1 MHYCRQSIKIVMS
14 CTTAGN
20 RYHFFCDCCKLN
32 STDPCHAL
40 LQVDLALL
48 DVIGP
53 YPASIHD
60 YDVST
65 QTWHAEHASVSIER
79 SPFHGNSLSKY
90 RCYKIYHAGADGRI
104 HLCVGKEGIT
114 SQISWQSELLQ
125 QKCVMECV
133 EKLNSCLGLQ
143 DSEKLEVMKTSVL
156 NVPVLQRCFLFMP
169 FVLGAHK
176 PIPDVSDTSL
186 RGIRLSKGDLIGAAA
201 AEAVMETESL
211 LQSLSHFSLAASDSQ
226 LIVLDPCLIEGRLFT
241 GMRLHELVSKV
252 KMKSFRRILRF
263 VDAHRCNKYCQILHL
278 AAVDELMKP
287 WQEAFGTPTKGTIA
301 STRGEGPWCLRSPR
315 GGVGGGEDI
324 HHNLN
329 FPNTKGFALAWD
341 PGNSGNVGGD
351 LYRAVPCS
359 TLRPMTAGILDHPQP
374 DLQELLAKQPWSY
387 FSARPEKSG
396 EVGNAS
402 PVKSFKSG
410 NLSPDPVKSVKSSKH
425 EKTMSALSAGNV
437 HSTSKKHAQQQSAL
451 FPTQTL
457 EESLPTETAGVKDIP
472 SPMSRQAGQEDTSIM
487 SNALNEMSLDSQ
499 ITLSNSVKTD
509 EVPNGVQSMLSSVS
523 LDRKSICPLSPR
535 ALEKREK
542 AQAQRAL
549 EKARMTAY
557 LTEPPTPATR
567 PKSTTPSRTSSL
579 LLPVSLSSNHREP
592 PRVRLP
598 YYLRQNN
605 ARHQKTPLSKDRADG
620 SEGSHPHLSYSTHP
634 DGLDCLD
641 VDYKDGLLE
650 GVYLKDSD
658 IRIPKGEKL
667 ISKSSGKGLLSLASW
682 DTAAAPMQTFKAP
695 VDKSQRLVFFS
706 KYRNLFATPIPVKQ
720 SLPVPLVPP
729 PGDFWEKK
737 IVSLEPP
744 DSKMEIFVDR

>member
-1 MHYCRQSIKIVMS
+1 
-14 CTTAGN
+14 
-20 RYHFFCDCCKLN
+20 
-32 STDPCHAL
+32 
-40 LQVDLALL
+40 
-48 DVIGP
+48 
-53 YPASIHD
+53 
-60 YDVST
+60 
-65 QTWHAEHASVSIER
+65 
-79 SPFHGNSLSKY
+79 
-90 RCYKIYHAGADGRI
+90 
-104 HLCVGKEGIT
+104 
-114 SQISWQSELLQ
+114 
-125 QKCVMECV
+125 
-133 EKLNSCLGLQ
+133 
-143 DSEKLEVMKTSVL
+143 
-156 NVPVLQRCFLFMP
+156 
-169 FVLGAHK
+169 
-176 PIPDVSDTSL
+176 
-186 RGIRLSKGDLIGAAA
+186 
-201 AEAVMETESL
+201 
-211 LQSLSHFSLAASDSQ
+211 
-226 LIVLDPCLIEGRLFT
+226 
-241 GMRLHELVSKV
+241 MRLHELVSKV

-351 LYRAVPCS
+351 LYRAMPCS
-359 TLRPMTAGILDHPQP
+359 TLRPITAGILDHPQP
-374 DLQELLAKQPWSY
+374 DLELLLANRPWSY
-387 FSARPEKSG
+387 FSASPEKSG

-402 PVKSFKSG
+402 PVKSVTSSG

-437 HSTSKKHAQQQSAL
+437 HSTSKMHAQQQSAL
-451 FPTQTL
+451 FSTQAL
-457 EESLPTETAGVKDIP
+457 EESLPTETAGVEDIP
-472 SPMSRQAGQEDTSIM
+472 SPMSRQAGLEDTSIM

-549 EKARMTAY
+549 EKARLTSY
-557 LTEPPTPATR
+557 LTEPATPATR
-567 PKSTTPSRTSSL
+567 PKSTTPSKTSSL
-579 LLPVSLSSNHREP
+579 LLPVGVSLSSDHREP

-605 ARHQKTPLSKDRADG
+605 ARNQKTPLSKGRANG

-682 DTAAAPMQTFKAP
+682 DTAAPMQTFKAP

-744 DSKMEIFVDR
+744 DSKREIVVDR